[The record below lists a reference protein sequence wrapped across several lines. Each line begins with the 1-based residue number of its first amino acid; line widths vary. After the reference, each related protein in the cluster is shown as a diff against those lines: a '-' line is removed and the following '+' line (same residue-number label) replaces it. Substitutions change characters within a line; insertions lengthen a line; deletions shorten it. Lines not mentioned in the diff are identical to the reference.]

1 MGGKIM
7 PVRGG
12 NNCREPAR
20 DALARRRHASGFRTI
35 ITRFQWLG
43 GSAPIGTQLAK
54 GLLSDLLGSRR

>member
-20 DALARRRHASGFRTI
+20 DALAEHARPCGLRRI
-35 ITRFQWLG
+35 IF
-43 GSAPIGTQLAK
+43 
-54 GLLSDLLGSRR
+54 